1 MDERD
6 REVQRA
12 REEALGQREEA
23 VERREKDVRVGKEG
37 CGTRT
42 SD

>member
-1 MDERD
+1 MGERV

-23 VERREKDVRVGKEG
+23 VERRETDVRE
-37 CGTRT
+37 
-42 SD
+42 